1 MIRKIYILVTLCFA
15 SCFTQAQNDE
25 AGKVIDKLIKK
36 FQLVNTYSADVVIR
50 PEISFLKMLP
60 QKATIYFRQPDK
72 FRIKT
77 TGITILP
84 KQQFDN
90 VMNLLAKKDAYI
102 PLLTGRETINDV
114 KLSIINIIPVADTSE
129 LVLAKIWVDEV
140 RNLILKAQLTTKTNG
155 TILINYKHGGLA
167 EYGLPDEIVFT
178 VDMKKFK
185 VPKAVAA
192 DINTESKSAEEQA
205 KQQKPGKII
214 VTIKNYKLN
223 ISIPDGIFK
232 N

>member
-1 MIRKIYILVTLCFA
+1 MIRKIYILLILTSV
-15 SCFTQAQNDE
+15 SCRICAQTDE
-25 AGKVIDKLIKK
+25 AGKIIDKLIKK

-90 VMNLLAKKDAYI
+90 VMNLLSKRDSYI
-102 PLLTGRETINDV
+102 PLLTSKETINDI
-114 KLSIINIIPVADTSE
+114 KLSVINVIPVADTSE
-129 LVLAKIWVDEV
+129 LILAKIWVDEV
-140 RNLILKAQLTTKTNG
+140 RNLIVKAQLTTKTNG
-155 TILINYKHGGLA
+155 TILINYKHGALA
-167 EYGLPDEIVFT
+167 EYGLPDEIIFT

-192 DINTESKSAEEQA
+192 DINTESKSVEEQV

-223 ISIPDGIFK
+223 IDLPDNIFK